1 MLVRMPIRSGL
12 CVAVLSS
19 TLFAW
24 GSQARASDAS
34 PTREERLSAQL
45 DAMQGGARRDPSTV
59 HRHDG
64 FYLRVA
70 SGFGVYDE
78 RLTSAAAP
86 EYDGSAKGRLRGMAA
101 LAELA
106 LGGSIGR
113 GWVLGGGIYS
123 ADLIASTFRS
133 NPGSALPPAELDTGL
148 RSVTVIG
155 PFLDWYARESGGFHL
170 QFGLGLGTMTP
181 QVFGDPATRQSEY
194 AAIGGGLMLG
204 VGYEWWVDD
213 DISLGILSRTTA
225 VLLRGHDDA
234 DVAWTHFGLTSP
246 GLLVTL
252 TYQ

>member
-1 MLVRMPIRSGL
+1 MHG
-12 CVAVLSS
+12 
-19 TLFAW
+19 
-24 GSQARASDAS
+24 
-34 PTREERLSAQL
+34 E
-45 DAMQGGARRDPSTV
+45 ARRDPSTV

-70 SGFGVYDE
+70 TGFGVYDE
-78 RLTSAAAP
+78 RLTSAADA
-86 EYDGSAKGRLRGMAA
+86 EYGGSAKGRLRGMAA
-101 LAELA
+101 LSEIA

-133 NPGSALPPAELDTGL
+133 NPGSAVPPAELDPGL
-148 RSVTVIG
+148 RSLTVIG
-155 PFLDWYARESGGFHL
+155 PFLDWYASDTGGFHI

-181 QVFGDPATRQSEY
+181 QVFGDAATRQSEY
-194 AAIGGGLMLG
+194 LAIGGGLMLG
-204 VGYEWWVDD
+204 VGYEWWVGD

-225 VLLRGHDDA
+225 VLLRGHDDS

-246 GLLVTL
+246 GLLVSL